1 MLKSRIFKKDFILI
15 IIKKLIIYILIFLG
29 SSLLAN
35 TTMCFKENHPSIS
48 TIENTPLDG
57 GECQGKYSVNDMK
70 KKAWIV
76 RDIKISGNNYIYIF
90 KSSNNQQN
98 LDENILE
105 QLEARKKVKK
115 ALEIEQEKKELIEQA
130 KKLYINQCETCHGK
144 KGEIKQGNSILKD
157 LSIENMQEAA
167 KDYKSGVEEKA
178 HSVYGPIHINFLDK
192 KSIEGIKAY
201 LDAIP

>member
-1 MLKSRIFKKDFILI
+1 LN
-15 IIKKLIIYILIFLG
+15 IIKKFTIYTSILLG

-76 RDIKISGNNYIYIF
+76 SDIKINGNSYIYIF
-90 KSSNNQQN
+90 KTSNNQQN

-105 QLEARKKVKK
+105 QLEARKEEKE
-115 ALEIEQEKKELIEQA
+115 ALKIEQEKKELIKQA
-130 KKLYINQCETCHGK
+130 QKLYINQCQTCHGK
-144 KGEIKQGNSILKD
+144 KGEIKQGNSVLKD
-157 LSIENMQEAA
+157 LSIDDMKEAA
-167 KDYKSGVEEKA
+167 KDYKSGVGEKA

-201 LDAIP
+201 LDTIP